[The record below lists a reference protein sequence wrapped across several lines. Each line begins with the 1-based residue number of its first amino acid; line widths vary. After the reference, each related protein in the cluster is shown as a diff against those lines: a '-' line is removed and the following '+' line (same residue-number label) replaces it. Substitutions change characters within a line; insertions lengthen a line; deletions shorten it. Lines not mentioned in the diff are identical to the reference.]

1 MNRREFLTA
10 TSALGAALFRHPQ
23 PAPAGR
29 LLSILPLGRL
39 EENAAPLERLL
50 GTGLDA
56 RKFTDLSTLNPETL
70 LTDSERFFI
79 RTARPAA
86 AERATAWSVR
96 LSGFPDESASLSLE
110 ALRDLARPMGAHLL
124 ECSGNSDPENYGLMS
139 AADWEGVPLPLVLER
154 ERALP
159 KGTRVGVSG
168 IDETALFSRTSEPG
182 AAWIFS
188 RDDLQ
193 SSGAFLATAMNG
205 RPLGPHHGFPL
216 RLVVPGWY
224 ACCSIKWVDR
234 IELVPDDAP
243 ATPHMREFASRT
255 DQAGARARARVR
267 ARGNRSRRVSG
278 AGREVARL
286 WPPHLSRRR
295 HPLGAGPGRRTIYS
309 SVSEATSRSF
319 PSTTARSRGPP
330 PPGPSGLTRGGQRSR
345 ASIRSFFDSAIARF
359 ARDVSTAFTTLA
371 TSISTKFRVPASKI
385 LDVFVAFTPVKP
397 AELQAGNAAPSNFMV
412 DSIRTTRVYACL
424 SSRPAANV
432 DSHP

>member
-1 MNRREFLTA
+1 M
-10 TSALGAALFRHPQ
+10 
-23 PAPAGR
+23 
-29 LLSILPLGRL
+29 
-39 EENAAPLERLL
+39 
-50 GTGLDA
+50 
-56 RKFTDLSTLNPETL
+56 NPETL

-255 DQAGARARARVR
+255 DQAGAPALAREFEPAVIDHAAFPVRVEKWL
-267 ARGNRSRRVSG
+267 VSG
-278 AGREVARL
+278 RL
-286 WPPHLSRRR
+286 TYRVVGILWGGSRPTNDLLIGFRSDEPFVPVDDC
-295 HPLGAGPGRRTIYS
+295 PLPR
-309 SVSEATSRSF
+309 
-319 PSTTARSRGPP
+319 TTATWTLWTHAWRPAQ
-330 PPGPSGLTRGGQRSR
+330 PGVYQIVLRLGDRAIRTRRL
-345 ASIRSFFDSAIARF
+345 DRF
-359 ARDVSTAFTTLA
+359 YYARDVD
-371 TSISTKFRVPASKI
+371 IDEV
-385 LDVFVAFTPVKP
+385 
-397 AELQAGNAAPSNFMV
+397 
-412 DSIRTTRVYACL
+412 
-424 SSRPAANV
+424 
-432 DSHP
+432 